1 MKLAK
6 LSCPII
12 SEALKDR
19 KSFHMLNLYL
29 GGVTGYERTE
39 DGCFL
44 TKIVPYGGKPTLNFK
59 LSLEDYFCN
68 EDEEAKQLWKFIEKK
83 TGKASIE
90 WSVIKIVEL

>member
-19 KSFHMLNLYL
+19 KTFGMLSLYIE
-29 GGVTGYERTE
+29 GFAGYERTE

-44 TKIVPYGGKPTLNFK
+44 SEIVPFEGKPTLDFK
-59 LSLEDYFCN
+59 LSLEDYCFN
-68 EDEEAKQLWKFIEKK
+68 EPAESKELWKLAEKL
-83 TGKASIE
+83 TGKKNIE
-90 WSVIKIVEL
+90 WTILKIVEL